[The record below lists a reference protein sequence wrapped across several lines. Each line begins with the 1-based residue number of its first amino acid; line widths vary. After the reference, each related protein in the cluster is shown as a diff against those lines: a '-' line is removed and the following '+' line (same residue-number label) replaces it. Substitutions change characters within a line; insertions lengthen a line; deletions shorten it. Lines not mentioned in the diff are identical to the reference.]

1 MTMSFALRATL
12 MHSLHFQEKK
22 MKFTHWLIASILIA
36 GFSVLSA
43 VVLFTMLPI
52 NGGILSLI
60 SSSLFAF
67 FKKIKVKIFV
77 LLNIGLIS
85 AFTVIGWVAA
95 ENGLRP
101 NPIFKWMFTE
111 GF

>member
-1 MTMSFALRATL
+1 
-12 MHSLHFQEKK
+12 
-22 MKFTHWLIASILIA
+22 MKFTNWLIASILIA

-60 SSSLFAF
+60 SSSLFVF
-67 FKKIKVKIFV
+67 VKKIKMKSFV
-77 LLNIGLIS
+77 FLNLGLIS
-85 AFTVIGWVAA
+85 TFTVIGWISA

-101 NPIFKWMFTE
+101 NPMFKWMFTE